1 MTCSILTLV
10 LHAQMQPYR
19 NRMAN
24 VGETFLLLSL
34 TLITALP
41 HAEEEH
47 AVMRYIVGG
56 IIIATFIYII
66 VVVLYLSIMFLI
78 KRCTNRNYV
87 EYKEESEDM
96 YNETLSRR
104 LKYAPQPLNSP
115 KVRQESPILNSIMTN
130 QSVPV
135 PHYTRSDYMD
145 SVET

>member
-1 MTCSILTLV
+1 MACSIFTLV

-24 VGETFLLLSL
+24 AGETFLLLSL

-41 HAEEEH
+41 QGEEEYS
-47 AVMRYIVGG
+47 VMKYIVAG

-78 KRCTNRNYV
+78 KRCRNQNYV

-96 YNETLSRR
+96 YDETLSRR
-104 LKYAPQPLNSP
+104 LKYNPQPLNSP
-115 KVRQESPILNSIMTN
+115 KVRQESPILNGIMAN

-135 PHYTRSDYMD
+135 PHYTRSDYID
-145 SVET
+145 NEES